1 MKNELEAEAD
11 ALQAEIRATA
21 GQLDG
26 LLNEGSGSL
35 TELLGMCGGIED
47 ELAEL
52 KRGAVQV
59 AYS

>member
-35 TELLGMCGGIED
+35 TEL
-47 ELAEL
+47 